1 MSGFVVKLEPGG
13 NLNRIIRNM
22 LERVKRLDG
31 ADQVLGFMGILLD
44 DPDEAVSRCNV
55 TAINSFIALDDLR
68 GEFAVKS
75 VTKSKGGAHHLS
87 RFFSEL
93 AQGEFHFGWEVTGQ
107 FGCSPGKFD
116 GVIADFFNLRD
127 NGKE

>member
-68 GEFAVKS
+68 GVLIALNDPYLYDSIQPAVFES
-75 VTKSKGGAHHLS
+75 N
-87 RFFSEL
+87 
-93 AQGEFHFGWEVTGQ
+93 Q
-107 FGCSPGKFD
+107 
-116 GVIADFFNLRD
+116 
-127 NGKE
+127 